1 MNTSNWGGRRE
12 GSGRKP
18 TGKNI
23 VNITLTFKNARQ
35 AEAIRTLAKNA
46 GLTVSQLVIKRFGLE
61 HVEDT
66 DSLPESITGNRRLC

>member
-1 MNTSNWGGRRE
+1 MNISNWGGKRK

-23 VNITLTFKNARQ
+23 VNMTLTFQNARQ
-35 AEAIRTLAKNA
+35 AEIMRSLAKNA

-61 HVEDT
+61 HVQYTEP
-66 DSLPESITGNRRLC
+66 LPESITGNRRLC